1 MTFDGAV
8 IREQG
13 VIFGIIVVKPYVLDD
28 VSQRDRVVAEA
39 SRLFGGIP
47 TVLMAQQHRR
57 VRCYGRPDLARFMT
71 SVPLAA
77 VPWKQ
82 YHLSTV
88 A

>member
-8 IREQG
+8 IREQDVTFG
-13 VIFGIIVVKPYVLDD
+13 VIVVRPHVLDD
-28 VSQRDRVVAEA
+28 ISQRDRIVAQA
-39 SRLFGGIP
+39 SHLFGGIP
-47 TVLMAQQHRR
+47 TVLMAQNGGQARY
-57 VRCYGRPDLARFMT
+57 YGRPDLVRFMA

-88 A
+88 P

>member
-57 VRCYGRPDLARFMT
+57 VRC
-71 SVPLAA
+71 
-77 VPWKQ
+77 
-82 YHLSTV
+82 
-88 A
+88 